1 MNVLV
6 DTHAVLWWLAGDK
19 LLSRSAKRMLENP
32 ANRRCVSMASLWE
45 IAIKISTGRL
55 PTQNL
60 TLRTIAEE
68 LAKQEFVILPI
79 RLSDLVRLEQ
89 LPPVHR
95 DPFDRLLIAQSLE
108 EGVPILTA
116 DAMVA
121 QYPVQTVW

>member
-19 LLSRSAKRMLENP
+19 QLSRSAKRMLENP

-45 IAIKISTGRL
+45 IAIKINTGRL

-60 TLRTIAEE
+60 TLRTIADE

-89 LPPVHR
+89 LPSVHR
-95 DPFDRLLIAQSLE
+95 NPFDRLLIA
-108 EGVPILTA
+108 
-116 DAMVA
+116 
-121 QYPVQTVW
+121 

>member
-19 LLSRSAKRMLENP
+19 QLSRSAKRILENP

-55 PTQNL
+55 PTQDL

-68 LAKQEFVILPI
+68 LGKQEFVILPI

-95 DPFDRLLIAQSLE
+95 DPFDRLLITQALE

-116 DAMVA
+116 DAMIA